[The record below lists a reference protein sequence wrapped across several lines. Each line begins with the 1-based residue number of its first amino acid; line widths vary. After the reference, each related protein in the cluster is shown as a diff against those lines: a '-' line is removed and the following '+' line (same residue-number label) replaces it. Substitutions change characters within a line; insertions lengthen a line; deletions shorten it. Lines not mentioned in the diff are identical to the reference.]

1 MNKETLACDPARWQR
16 QTTPS
21 QIEAD
26 LAFYG
31 LEHGRSPEYLGSE
44 GVFIIGYYYRLYPE
58 KNAIHSFNPQK
69 EEELEKDVREM
80 FNTKTLRGQQE
91 KEGFEKLTQLF
102 FKANPG
108 DSFVWLSPAEENLYP
123 YPRIYFGQKKEAE
136 LIEAYDLNTDL
147 SFTKLKEL
155 LCLLGNS
162 KIAAQNKEEILNSPL
177 LLQDKNPQIIFE
189 SLKKIDVKKLHGV
202 SLEAIKNQF
211 REKIWEKPLRENH
224 SPASRAA
231 GKIWENVSQG
241 RFYQAR
247 LWVAWYE
254 EAIRKQG
261 GFFAPQSSCGAALA
275 SILALNPQSYSYY
288 GWPFFGLEITPRAKA
303 CPACGWPLLTP
314 VPVGGHCPHCGT
326 ERKC

>member
-1 MNKETLACDPARWQR
+1 MNKEALACDPARWQR
-16 QTTPS
+16 QTSPS

-26 LAFYG
+26 LTFYG
-31 LEHGRSPEYLGSE
+31 LEHGRSPEHLGSE

-80 FNTKTLRGQQE
+80 FNTETLRGQQE
-91 KEGFEKLTQLF
+91 KEGFEKLTRLF

-123 YPRIYFGQKKEAE
+123 YPRIYFGQKKEAN

-147 SFTKLKEL
+147 SFADLKKLLSL
-155 LCLLGNS
+155 LSNQ
-162 KIAAQNKEEILNSPL
+162 KITIQNNQEILSSPL
-177 LLQDKNPQIIFE
+177 LLQNENPQIIFE
-189 SLKKIDVKKLHGV
+189 SLKKIGVGKLHGV
-202 SLEAIKNQF
+202 SLEAIENQF

-224 SPASRAA
+224 PLASRAA
-231 GKIWENVSQG
+231 GKIWESVSQE
-241 RFYQAR
+241 RLYQAQ

-254 EAIRKQG
+254 EAIRREG

-275 SILALNPQSYSYY
+275 SILALNPQSYY
-288 GWPFFGLEITPRAKA
+288 GRPFFGLEIIPRAKA

>member
-1 MNKETLACDPARWQR
+1 MNKETLACDPARWQH
-16 QTTPS
+16 QTSPF

-44 GVFIIGYYYRLYPE
+44 GVFIVGYYYRLCPE

-69 EEELEKDVREM
+69 EEEFEKDVREM
-80 FNTKTLRGQQE
+80 FNTETLRGQQE
-91 KEGFEKLTQLF
+91 KEGFEKLTRLF

-136 LIEAYDLNTDL
+136 LIEAYDLNTNL
-147 SFTKLKEL
+147 SLTKIKEL
-155 LCLLGNS
+155 LYLLGNS
-162 KIAAQNKEEILNSPL
+162 KVAAQNKEEILNSPL
-177 LLQDKNPQIIFE
+177 LLQNENPQIIFE
-189 SLKKIDVKKLHGV
+189 SLKKIGVKKLHGV
-202 SLEAIKNQF
+202 SLEAIENQF
-211 REKIWEKPLRENH
+211 REKIWEKSLWQNH
-224 SPASRAA
+224 SPASRVA
-231 GKIWENVSQG
+231 GKIWESVSQG

-247 LWVAWYE
+247 LWIAWYE
-254 EAIRKQG
+254 EAIRREG
-261 GFFAPQSSCGAALA
+261 GFFAPQSSCGGALA
-275 SILALNPQSYSYY
+275 SILSQKTQVYY
-288 GWPFFGLEITPRAKA
+288 GLPFLGLEIIPRSKS
-303 CPACGWPLLTP
+303 CPACGWPLLNP

>member
-1 MNKETLACDPARWQR
+1 MNKEALACDPARWQR

-31 LEHGRSPEYLGSE
+31 LEHGRSPEYLGAE
-44 GVFIIGYYYRLYPE
+44 GIFVVGYCYRLCPE
-58 KNAIHSFNPQK
+58 KNAIHSFNPQTG
-69 EEELEKDVREM
+69 EEFEKDVREM
-80 FNTKTLRGQQE
+80 FNTETLRGQQE
-91 KEGFEKLTQLF
+91 KEGFEKLTRLF

-123 YPRIYFGQKKEAE
+123 YPRIYFGQKKETK
-136 LIEAYDLNTDL
+136 LIEAT
-147 SFTKLKEL
+147 TKHRLKLYKVKEL

-162 KIAAQNKEEILNSPL
+162 KVAAQNKEEILNSPL
-177 LLQDKNPQIIFE
+177 LLQNENPQIIFE
-189 SLKKIDVKKLHGV
+189 SLKKIGVKKLHGV
-202 SLEAIKNQF
+202 SLEAIENQF
-211 REKIWEKPLRENH
+211 REKIWEKSLLKNH
-224 SPASRAA
+224 SPASQVA
-231 GKIWENVSQG
+231 GKIWESVSQG
-241 RFYQAR
+241 RLYQAR

-254 EAIRKQG
+254 EAIKKQG
-261 GFFAPQSSCGAALA
+261 GFFAPQSSCGPLA
-275 SILALNPQSYSYY
+275 SILALNPQSYY